1 VHLLLGPTLK
11 HYEVNAK
18 GF

>member
-11 HYEVNAK
+11 RYEVNAK